1 MPAAL
6 IIGPHLSIS
15 DASSAPSP
23 SGVELS
29 TTTPSGS
36 NRALTAG
43 SDNAVTVAAFSLA
56 MISGGV
62 LAGTNSAYQDDTSNP
77 GTPDSAMVG
86 SSGAVGKRF
95 GVVTASPRSC
105 PERTVCKSEPVV
117 LIAIFEHFP
126 SGDDPDGCAIRPA
139 KGKLAF
145 RKSRAGTHLRFG
157 ESNTDFLAGR
167 RAARANSCRQ
177 ETVGQQR

>member
-1 MPAAL
+1 MRAVQSVIVL
-6 IIGPHLSIS
+6 NMVHSCSIACA
-15 DASSAPSP
+15 DPGGLDDRAPLVDFGLKQRCEFL
-23 SGVELS
+23 GVELS

-62 LAGTNSAYQDDTSNP
+62 LAGTNSAYQDDTSKA

-95 GVVTASPRSC
+95 SVVTASPRSC
-105 PERTVCKSEPVV
+105 PERTVCSRDPVV
-117 LIAIFEHFP
+117 LIAE
-126 SGDDPDGCAIRPA
+126 STRPA
-139 KGKLAF
+139 MASVMAPAPAP
-145 RKSRAGTHLRFG
+145 R
-157 ESNTDFLAGR
+157 
-167 RAARANSCRQ
+167 
-177 ETVGQQR
+177 